1 MLTSFFGAQ
10 NKTAASTPATKN
22 LTYRFENAS
31 GMNFTIVQS
40 NPENP
45 ITSRQVAVSS
55 DWTSHE
61 MSSRLSSE
69 GNISLLQT
77 VQSKCN
83 WVLRIRVYLQKSGS
97 STKTLLGGLNVDDAN
112 YGKNTLSG
120 TTKVNYGDTVIYE
133 ISQNVGVMT
142 SSAVSGKFP
151 EGDVDNPWTIGI
163 ENLYNTNYVG
173 ATLSYRQPYIYSL
186 NLSAKAATSITLE
199 NCNALIDI
207 YQSYKGRVASVN
219 CTHAVEKNI
228 GGYLVNASQYSTSFS
243 LYMQYVTEASVTPP
257 TPSKEPISFTVGVTA
272 HPGMSEV
279 TISIWNKAKTKRLA
293 VASFESSDLET
304 GASQVLS
311 NIPNEDNGLYF
322 LEITGDY
329 TRSEEFRFYDGGTF
343 LF

>member
-10 NKTAASTPATKN
+10 NKTTASTPATKN

-31 GMNFTIVQS
+31 GMNLTIVQS
-40 NPENP
+40 NPESP
-45 ITSRQVAVSS
+45 ITSRRVAVSS

-61 MSSRLSSE
+61 ISSRLSSE

-77 VQSKCN
+77 VQSECN

-97 STKTLLGGLNVDDAN
+97 STKTFLGGLNVDAN

-133 ISQNVGVMT
+133 IFQNVGVMT
-142 SSAVSGKFP
+142 SSAVSKEFP
-151 EGDVDNPWTIGI
+151 EGDTDNWSIGI
-163 ENLYNTNYVG
+163 NDLYATSYVG
-173 ATLSYRQPYIYSL
+173 ATLSYNQPYIYSL
-186 NLSAKAATSITLE
+186 NLAAMAATSITLE

-207 YQSYKGRVASVN
+207 YQSYKGRVASVS
-219 CTHAVEKNI
+219 CTHAVAKNI

-257 TPSKEPISFTVGVTA
+257 TPSKEPISFTIGVTA
-272 HPGMSEV
+272 HPGMFEV

-293 VASFESSDLET
+293 SVTFESSDLET
-304 GASQVLS
+304 GASKVLS

-322 LEITGDY
+322 LEITEDY
-329 TRSEEFRFYDGGTF
+329 TRSEEFRFYNGGTF